1 MSKENYMSLYYDSL
15 SRTATILEGLM
26 DSLDDTVDPEA
37 EILACF
43 SKVNLDKK
51 QSVDDRAATIRSLAT
66 CEKDLAAHKEIIGV
80 KLRQLKSIQK
90 KLKQDTLDTLGR
102 FKNQPFRGKFCQLQA
117 NNTRGR
123 IETDLNL
130 TNMNISNT
138 ISEDEYASTDIP
150 EDCFGKMTYH
160 YLKKDVLYSKLKGG
174 LEIQDARIA
183 QGKSL
188 KIKDLV

>member
-1 MSKENYMSLYYDSL
+1 MSKENYMALYYDSL
-15 SRTATILEGLM
+15 SRTATLLEGLM
-26 DSLDDTVDPEA
+26 DTLDDTVDPED
-37 EILACF
+37 EILSCF

-66 CEKDLAAHKEIIGV
+66 CEKDLSAHKDVIGA

-90 KLKQDTLDTLGR
+90 KLKQDTLETLAR
-102 FKNQPFRGKFCQLQA
+102 FKNQPFRGNFCQLQA

-123 IETDLNL
+123 IETDVKL

-138 ISEDEYASTDIP
+138 VTADEYASTDIP
-150 EDCFGKMTYH
+150 EDCFGKVTYH
-160 YLKKDVLYSKLKGG
+160 YLKKDELHSKLKAG